1 MPKGDAD
8 SNGKGPMSKRVALVA
23 ALLVATTSCE
33 DVTAADSA
41 SVHVTLSPKAG
52 SAACVVANPEPAAV
66 KAKQGISFVNHS
78 TTQLTIVL
86 QKDHVP
92 LVSIAPNETSRP
104 VKFSEPG
111 IYQYYS
117 QGCGSSSA
125 ELHTLSVT
133 IN

>member
-1 MPKGDAD
+1 MPK
-8 SNGKGPMSKRVALVA
+8 RIALV
-23 ALLVATTSCE
+23 ALLVATTSCQ

-41 SVHVTLSPKAG
+41 AAHVTLSPKAG
-52 SAACVVANPEPAAV
+52 SAACVIADPEPAAV
-66 KAKQGISFVNHS
+66 KANRGISFVNRS
-78 TTQLTIVL
+78 SVQLTIVL
-86 QKDHVP
+86 RKDNLP
-92 LVSIAPNETSRP
+92 LVSVAPNDTSRP

-117 QGCGSSSA
+117 QGCGSSTA

>member
-1 MPKGDAD
+1 VPKGYAD

-23 ALLVATTSCE
+23 ALLLATAACE

-66 KAKQGISFVNHS
+66 KAKRGISFVNQS
-78 TTQLTIVL
+78 SVQITLVL

-92 LVSIAPNETSRP
+92 LVSIPPNETSRP
-104 VKFSEPG
+104 VQFSEPG

-117 QGCGSSSA
+117 QGCGSSST